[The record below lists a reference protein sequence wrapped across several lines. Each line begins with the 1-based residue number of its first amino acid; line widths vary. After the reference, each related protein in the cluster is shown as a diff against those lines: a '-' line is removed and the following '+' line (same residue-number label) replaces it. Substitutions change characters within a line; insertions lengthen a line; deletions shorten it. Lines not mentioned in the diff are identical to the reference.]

1 MQIFWRCY
9 FAQFF
14 FISKT
19 YISCFLDIFHNFF
32 QLQKFLLIFSKNRI
46 NYILT
51 IITIAYAYYLKFYFL
66 RKGGYCMNLFIGFLV
81 VVLLIIICIL
91 LAIIFSKSKLDKSN
105 KSNEY
110 IHFKFS
116 LFKNTYAEL
125 DYQRDNHSSSTDEKN
140 NIE

>member
-1 MQIFWRCY
+1 
-9 FAQFF
+9 
-14 FISKT
+14 
-19 YISCFLDIFHNFF
+19 
-32 QLQKFLLIFSKNRI
+32 
-46 NYILT
+46 
-51 IITIAYAYYLKFYFL
+51 
-66 RKGGYCMNLFIGFLV
+66 MNLFIGFLV